1 MAMNDPQ
8 KIEIEL
14 NGEPYAIEV
23 NSSIEQ
29 LLIAMGKGIESAEN
43 SSPRR
48 FGAVA
53 VELNAEIVSHDQF
66 SQTQLNDGDKVEVVT
81 LVGGG

>member
-1 MAMNDPQ
+1 MDNDQ
-8 KIEIEL
+8 QIEIEL
-14 NGEPYAIEV
+14 NGEHYAIEA

-29 LLIAMGKGIESAEN
+29 LLIAMGKGIENAEN

-66 SQTQLNDGDKVEVVT
+66 SQTQLNGGDKVEVVT

>member
-1 MAMNDPQ
+1 MSNPA

-14 NGEPYAIEV
+14 NGEKFTIESD
-23 NSSIEQ
+23 NSIEQ
-29 LLIAMGKGIESAEN
+29 LLVAMGKGTEKDSD
-43 SSPRR
+43 SPHR

-53 VELNAEIVSHDQF
+53 VELNGEIVPRDQF
-66 SQTQLNDGDKVEVVT
+66 QQTFLKPGDLVEVVT